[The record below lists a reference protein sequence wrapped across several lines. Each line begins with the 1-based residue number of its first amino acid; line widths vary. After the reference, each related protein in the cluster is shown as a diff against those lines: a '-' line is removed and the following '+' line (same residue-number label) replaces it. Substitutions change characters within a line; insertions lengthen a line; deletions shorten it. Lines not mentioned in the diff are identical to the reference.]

1 MKLHWNTVFSL
12 LMISIVVT
20 LCLPSHLLAITEK
33 QEYDRAHNHFEKFT
47 KDSKRKQYRD
57 NWIACI
63 QKFQAAYRRN
73 PTGDYA
79 AANLYMA
86 GKIYQDLYV
95 LSGRYADRKES
106 IDIFNRLINRHP
118 KSRYL
123 PKARKALQSF
133 DDPKASSGNTMS
145 GHSRAA
151 AAENESFKGSVY
163 HKERGRRFRQ
173 TKAAFKTDA
182 SSPSGRAHGGDA
194 PAEDPIS
201 RLIII
206 EETCDPK
213 AFSSPPN
220 PPTSPKTGS
229 PTVINRLRYW
239 SNPSYTRIVI
249 DGSRE
254 TPYTPKLL
262 EQDSNADKPQ
272 RLYIDF
278 ENSRIGQDLQKAIP
292 IDDDLLL
299 GARAGQCTPDVVRVV
314 IDIKSFKTYKV
325 FSLSNPFRTIID
337 VWGKDFGER
346 PATAVAAKT
355 KQAPQRHK
363 KPLVAPKPRVYQA
376 AIRSNNDLT
385 PNDLAKQFALGVNRI
400 VIDAGHGGHDIGAPG
415 YIKGVREKDVVLS
428 IARRLA
434 KKIRKELGCE
444 AIMTRDSDRFLTLE
458 ERTAIANTQ
467 NADLFI
473 SIHCNASKSPRVY
486 GFETYYLN
494 LATDDDAILV
504 AARENATSRKTISDL
519 QNILNDLMQN
529 SKINE
534 SSRLA
539 AFVQNALHRQMKGR
553 YKYVS
558 NKGVKQAPFY
568 VLLGAQMPA
577 ILVETSFISN
587 QRECQRLVTAQYQED
602 LCEAIV
608 KGVRGYI
615 QETTPTAFW
624 NPRPSKKG

>member
-1 MKLHWNTVFSL
+1 MKLYCKVVFSL
-12 LMISIVVT
+12 LMISIVAI
-20 LCLPSHLLAITEK
+20 LCLPSPLPAVTEK
-33 QEYDRAHNHFEKFT
+33 QEYDRAHSYFEKFI

-57 NWIACI
+57 NWMTCI

-73 PTGDYA
+73 PGGNYA
-79 AANLYMA
+79 AANLFMA
-86 GKIYQDLYV
+86 GKIYNDLYA
-95 LSGRYADRKES
+95 LSGRLSDRKES
-106 IDIFNRLINRHP
+106 VDIFNRLINRHP
-118 KSRYL
+118 KSRYRS
-123 PKARKALQSF
+123 KAQAVLRSF
-133 DDPKASSGNTMS
+133 EDKKTSSGS
-145 GHSRAA
+145 AA
-151 AAENESFKGSVY
+151 PDAVPTAATESASAERSVY
-163 HKERGRRFRQ
+163 HKERSSRFKQ
-173 TKAAFKTDA
+173 AKTAFKADTSNDV
-182 SSPSGRAHGGDA
+182 PGD
-194 PAEDPIS
+194 DPIS
-201 RLIII
+201 RLIVI

-213 AFSSPPN
+213 AFSSPPKA
-220 PPTSPKTGS
+220 PASSRGGS

-239 SNPSYTRIVI
+239 SNPSYTRVVI
-249 DGSRE
+249 DGNRE
-254 TPYTPKLL
+254 TTYTPNLL
-262 EQDSNADKPQ
+262 KQDPDSDKPQ

-278 ENSRIGQDLQKAIP
+278 ENSRLGQDLQKAVP

-314 IDIKSFKTYKV
+314 VDIKSFKTYKV

-337 VWGKDFGER
+337 VWGKDSGETA
-346 PATAVAAKT
+346 PAKAVAAGT
-355 KQAPQRHK
+355 KQTRLPHK
-363 KPLVAPKPRVYQA
+363 KPLVAPKPHVYHA
-376 AIRSNNDLT
+376 AIRSQSAIT
-385 PNDLAKQFALGVNRI
+385 ANDLAKQFALGVKRI
-400 VIDAGHGGHDIGAPG
+400 VIDAGHGGHDGGAPG

-434 KKIRKELGCE
+434 KKIRNELGCE
-444 AIMTRDSDRFLTLE
+444 VIMTRNSDRFLTLE

-473 SIHCNASKSPRVY
+473 SIHCNASKSPRAY

-539 AFVQNALHRQMKGR
+539 TYVQNSLYSQMKGNYR
-553 YKYVS
+553 YVS

-587 QRECQRLVTAQYQED
+587 ERECKRLVTAQYQED
-602 LCEAIV
+602 LCKAIV

-615 QETTPTAFW
+615 RETTPTAFW